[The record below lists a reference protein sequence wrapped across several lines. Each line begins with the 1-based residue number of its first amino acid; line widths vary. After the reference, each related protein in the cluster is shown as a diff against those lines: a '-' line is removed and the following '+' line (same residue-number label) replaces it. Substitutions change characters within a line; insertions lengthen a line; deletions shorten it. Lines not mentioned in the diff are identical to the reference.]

1 MTTAGTEIS
10 SEGLDLRLRKLKFR
24 LWHRGIREMD
34 LIMGR
39 FADAEIENLSDAELD
54 DFERLIDAQ
63 DHDIFS
69 WISGTNPTPA
79 EYATPLFA
87 RMSEFHHS
95 GRGLPE

>member
-1 MTTAGTEIS
+1 MTTAAPRS
-10 SEGLDLRLRKLKFR
+10 SHDLDPRQRRLLYRA
-24 LWHRGIREMD
+24 WHRGIREMD

-39 FADAEIENLSDAELD
+39 FADAEIQNLSAAELD

-69 WISGTNPTPA
+69 WISGTMPTPA

-95 GRGLPE
+95 GRGVPE